1 MTDPVVE
8 NPSPE
13 QPSTPSNHAK
23 SVVENPHGY
32 PPFDLHHVPTYT
44 NNQLRYYQTS
54 GALLDVDKTQLKGQL
69 QERKNALELVDWDGN
84 TRENTPNPPSIATS
98 FLSPQP
104 SSDSHILSFNDDSEA
119 DSDCP
124 QTVAHRKGLK
134 FNVSDITRLRYVAQF
149 NNWLADLRS
158 AFDGDPA
165 KFSTNRHKIILASMT
180 MDEQLKTS
188 YNSIVLAH
196 PTISSHWRKFK
207 RWIQGVVL
215 HGDSDKLK
223 LSTEFTMA
231 RQRPN
236 EDPNQFYLRL
246 FNLGIQASRTV
257 DIEDFRTRLVK
268 PLQNLLLQHDR
279 VYPSTQDIVVH
290 AARLWQTMDPEKIK
304 QEIKEDRERRQQRR
318 QVEQGRQSSKPGR
331 GFNQSNRRQT
341 TSLSGQRPQQN
352 QRNRFNNRNNE
363 RLSSEEQQYRRD
375 NNLCYRCGYPGHTGK
390 ECSHRFN
397 PNRVDLKG
405 SDKNQNRSQQQQ
417 GQKRPFAKSNP
428 VQTTEDDIDSDLP
441 ICTESGLPICTD
453 SEDDPEPSSKRQ
465 KK

>member
-8 NPSPE
+8 NTSLSTPE
-13 QPSTPSNHAK
+13 QPSTSQN

-32 PPFDLHHVPTYT
+32 PPFDLHRVPTYT
-44 NNQLRYYQTS
+44 NNQLRYYQIS
-54 GALLDVDKTQLKGQL
+54 GALLNVDKTQLKGQL

-84 TRENTPNPPSIATS
+84 TRENTPNPPSITTS

-104 SSDSHILSFNDDSEA
+104 PSDSHILSFNDDSEA

-134 FNVSDITRLRYVAQF
+134 FNVSDITRLRYNSNVAQF
-149 NNWLADLRS
+149 NNWLADLKS

-165 KFSTNRHKIILASMT
+165 KFPTNRHKIILASMT

-188 YNSIVLAH
+188 YKSIVLAH

-207 RWIQGVVL
+207 CWIQSVVL

-223 LSTEFTMA
+223 LSAEFTMA

-246 FNLGIQASRTV
+246 FNLGIQTSRTV

-279 VYPSTQDIVVH
+279 TYPNTQDIVVH

-318 QVEQGRQSSKPGR
+318 QVEQGRQSFKPGR
-331 GFNQSNRRQT
+331 DSNQSNRRQT
-341 TSLSGQRPQQN
+341 THLLGRRPQQN
-352 QRNRFNNRNNE
+352 QQNRFNNRNNE
-363 RLSSEEQQYRRD
+363 RLSSEEQQYRTD

-397 PNRVDLKG
+397 PNRVSLKAF
-405 SDKNQNRSQQQQ
+405 DKNQNRLQQQQ

-428 VQTTEDDIDSDLP
+428 VQVTEDDIDLDSP
-441 ICTESGLPICTD
+441 IRTE
-453 SEDDPEPSSKRQ
+453 SEDDSEPSSKRQ

>member
-8 NPSPE
+8 NTSLSTPE
-13 QPSTPSNHAK
+13 QPPTSSNHAN

-32 PPFDLHHVPTYT
+32 PPFDLHRVPTYT
-44 NNQLRYYQTS
+44 NNQLRYYQIS
-54 GALLDVDKTQLKGQL
+54 GALLNVDKTRLKDQL
-69 QERKNALELVDWDGN
+69 QERKNALELVDWDGD

-98 FLSPQP
+98 FLSPRP
-104 SSDSHILSFNDDSEA
+104 PSDSHILSFNDDSEA

-134 FNVSDITRLRYVAQF
+134 FNVSDITRLRYNSNVAQF
-149 NNWLADLRS
+149 NNWLADLKS

-165 KFSTNRHKIILASMT
+165 KFPTNRHKIILASMT

-207 RWIQGVVL
+207 RWIQSVVL

-246 FNLGIQASRTV
+246 FNLGIQTSRTV

-279 VYPSTQDIVVH
+279 TYPNTQDIVVH

-318 QVEQGRQSSKPGR
+318 QVEQGHQSFKPGR
-331 GFNQSNRRQT
+331 GSNQSHRRQT
-341 TSLSGQRPQQN
+341 THLSGRRPQQN
-352 QRNRFNNRNNE
+352 QQNRFNNRNNE
-363 RLSSEEQQYRRD
+363 RLSSEEQQYRTD
-375 NNLCYRCGYPGHTGK
+375 NNLCYRCGYPGHAGK

-397 PNRVDLKG
+397 PNRVDLKAF
-405 SDKNQNRSQQQQ
+405 DKNQNRSQQQQ

-428 VQTTEDDIDSDLP
+428 VQVTEDDIDLDSP
-441 ICTESGLPICTD
+441 IRTE
-453 SEDDPEPSSKRQ
+453 SEDDSEPSSKRQ

>member
-8 NPSPE
+8 NTSLSTPE
-13 QPSTPSNHAK
+13 QPSTSQN

-32 PPFDLHHVPTYT
+32 PPFDLHRVPTYT
-44 NNQLRYYQTS
+44 NNQLRYYQIS
-54 GALLDVDKTQLKGQL
+54 GALLNVDKTQLKGQL

-84 TRENTPNPPSIATS
+84 TRENTPNPPSITTS

-104 SSDSHILSFNDDSEA
+104 PSDSHILSFNDDSEA

-134 FNVSDITRLRYVAQF
+134 FNVSDITRLRYNSNVAQF
-149 NNWLADLRS
+149 NNWLADLKS

-165 KFSTNRHKIILASMT
+165 KFPTNRHKIILASMT
-180 MDEQLKTS
+180 MDAQLKTS

-207 RWIQGVVL
+207 RWIQSVVL

-223 LSTEFTMA
+223 LSAEFTMA

-246 FNLGIQASRTV
+246 FNLGIQTSRTV

-279 VYPSTQDIVVH
+279 TYPNTQDIVVH

-318 QVEQGRQSSKPGR
+318 QVEQGRQSFKPGR
-331 GFNQSNRRQT
+331 DSNQSHRRQT
-341 TSLSGQRPQQN
+341 THLLGQRPRQN

-363 RLSSEEQQYRRD
+363 RLSSEEQQYRTD

-397 PNRVDLKG
+397 PNRVSLKAF
-405 SDKNQNRSQQQQ
+405 DKNQNRPQQQQ

-428 VQTTEDDIDSDLP
+428 VQVTEDDIDLDSP
-441 ICTESGLPICTD
+441 IRTE
-453 SEDDPEPSSKRQ
+453 SEDDSEPSSKRQ

>member
-8 NPSPE
+8 NTSLSTPE
-13 QPSTPSNHAK
+13 QPSTSQN

-32 PPFDLHHVPTYT
+32 PPFDLHRVPTYT
-44 NNQLRYYQTS
+44 NNQLRYYQIS
-54 GALLDVDKTQLKGQL
+54 GALLNVDKTQLKGQL

-84 TRENTPNPPSIATS
+84 TRENTPNPPSITTS

-104 SSDSHILSFNDDSEA
+104 PSDSHILSFNDDSEA

-134 FNVSDITRLRYVAQF
+134 FNVSDITRLRYNSNVAQF
-149 NNWLADLRS
+149 NNWLADLKS

-165 KFSTNRHKIILASMT
+165 KFPTNRHKIILASMT

-196 PTISSHWRKFK
+196 PTISLHWRKFK
-207 RWIQGVVL
+207 RWIQSVVL

-223 LSTEFTMA
+223 LSAEFTMA

-246 FNLGIQASRTV
+246 FNLGIQTSRTV

-279 VYPSTQDIVVH
+279 TYPNTQDIVVH

-318 QVEQGRQSSKPGR
+318 QVEQGRQSFKPGR
-331 GFNQSNRRQT
+331 DSNQSHRWQT
-341 TSLSGQRPQQN
+341 THLLGQRPRQN

-363 RLSSEEQQYRRD
+363 RLSSEEQQYRTD

-397 PNRVDLKG
+397 PNRVSLKAF
-405 SDKNQNRSQQQQ
+405 DKNQNRPQQQQ

-428 VQTTEDDIDSDLP
+428 VQVTEDDIDLDSP
-441 ICTESGLPICTD
+441 IRTE
-453 SEDDPEPSSKRQ
+453 SEDDSEPSSKRQ

>member
-1 MTDPVVE
+1 METLGR
-8 NPSPE
+8 
-13 QPSTPSNHAK
+13 T
-23 SVVENPHGY
+23 
-32 PPFDLHHVPTYT
+32 
-44 NNQLRYYQTS
+44 
-54 GALLDVDKTQLKGQL
+54 
-69 QERKNALELVDWDGN
+69 
-84 TRENTPNPPSIATS
+84 PPSITTS

-104 SSDSHILSFNDDSEA
+104 PSDSHILSFNDDSEA

-134 FNVSDITRLRYVAQF
+134 FNVSDITRLRYNSNVAQF
-149 NNWLADLRS
+149 NNWLADLKS
-158 AFDGDPA
+158 AFDGDSA
-165 KFSTNRHKIILASMT
+165 KFPTNRHKIILASMT

-207 RWIQGVVL
+207 RWIQSVVL

-246 FNLGIQASRTV
+246 FNLGIQTSRTV

-279 VYPSTQDIVVH
+279 TYPNTQDIVVH

-318 QVEQGRQSSKPGR
+318 QVEQGHQSFKPGR
-331 GFNQSNRRQT
+331 GSNQSHRRQT
-341 TSLSGQRPQQN
+341 THLSGRRPQKISRIVSIIETMKGCL
-352 QRNRFNNRNNE
+352 QRSNSIE
-363 RLSSEEQQYRRD
+363 RI
-375 NNLCYRCGYPGHTGK
+375 TI
-390 ECSHRFN
+390 FAIV
-397 PNRVDLKG
+397 VDIQVMQE
-405 SDKNQNRSQQQQ
+405 KNVR
-417 GQKRPFAKSNP
+417 
-428 VQTTEDDIDSDLP
+428 IDSTRIESISKLSTRIEIDRSSNKAKNDL
-441 ICTESGLPICTD
+441 L
-453 SEDDPEPSSKRQ
+453 Q
-465 KK
+465 KATLYKSLRMI

>member
-8 NPSPE
+8 NTSLSTPE
-13 QPSTPSNHAK
+13 QPSTSQN

-32 PPFDLHHVPTYT
+32 PPFDLHRVPTYT
-44 NNQLRYYQTS
+44 NNQLRYYQIS
-54 GALLDVDKTQLKGQL
+54 GALLNVDKSQLKDQL
-69 QERKNALELVDWDGN
+69 QERKNALELVDWDGD
-84 TRENTPNPPSIATS
+84 TRENTPNPPSITTS
-98 FLSPQP
+98 FLSPHP
-104 SSDSHILSFNDDSEA
+104 PSDSHILSFNDDSEA

-134 FNVSDITRLRYVAQF
+134 FNVSDITRLRYNSNVAQF
-149 NNWLADLRS
+149 NNWLADLKS

-165 KFSTNRHKIILASMT
+165 KFPTNRHKIILASMT

-207 RWIQGVVL
+207 RWIQSVVL

-246 FNLGIQASRTV
+246 FNLGIQTSRTV

-279 VYPSTQDIVVH
+279 TYPNTQDIVVH

-318 QVEQGRQSSKPGR
+318 QVEQGHQSFKPGR
-331 GFNQSNRRQT
+331 GSNQSHRRQT
-341 TSLSGQRPQQN
+341 THLSGRRPQQN
-352 QRNRFNNRNNE
+352 QQNRFNNRNNE
-363 RLSSEEQQYRRD
+363 RLPSEEQQYRTD
-375 NNLCYRCGYPGHTGK
+375 NNLCYRCGYPGHAGK

-397 PNRVDLKG
+397 PNRVSLKA
-405 SDKNQNRSQQQQ
+405 SDKSQNRSQQQQ

-428 VQTTEDDIDSDLP
+428 VQVTEDDIDLGSP
-441 ICTESGLPICTD
+441 IRTE
-453 SEDDPEPSSKRQ
+453 SEDDSEPSSKRQ

>member
-8 NPSPE
+8 NTSLSTPE
-13 QPSTPSNHAK
+13 QPSTSQN

-32 PPFDLHHVPTYT
+32 PPFDLHRVPTYT
-44 NNQLRYYQTS
+44 NNQLRYYQIS
-54 GALLDVDKTQLKGQL
+54 GALLNVDKTQLKGQL

-84 TRENTPNPPSIATS
+84 TRENTPNPPSITTS

-104 SSDSHILSFNDDSEA
+104 PSDSHILSFNDDSEA

-134 FNVSDITRLRYVAQF
+134 FNVSDITRLRYNSNVAQF
-149 NNWLADLRS
+149 NNWLADLKS

-165 KFSTNRHKIILASMT
+165 KFPTNRHKIILASMT
-180 MDEQLKTS
+180 MDAQLKTS

-207 RWIQGVVL
+207 RWIQSVVL

-223 LSTEFTMA
+223 LSAEFTMA

-246 FNLGIQASRTV
+246 FNLGIQTSRTV

-279 VYPSTQDIVVH
+279 TYPNTQDIVVH

-318 QVEQGRQSSKPGR
+318 QVEQGRQSFKPGR
-331 GFNQSNRRQT
+331 DSNQSNRRQT
-341 TSLSGQRPQQN
+341 THLLGRRPQQN
-352 QRNRFNNRNNE
+352 QQNRFNNRNNE
-363 RLSSEEQQYRRD
+363 RLSSEEQQYRTD

-397 PNRVDLKG
+397 PNRVSLKAF
-405 SDKNQNRSQQQQ
+405 DKNQNRPQQQQ

-428 VQTTEDDIDSDLP
+428 VQVTEDDIDLDSP
-441 ICTESGLPICTD
+441 IRTE
-453 SEDDPEPSSKRQ
+453 SEDDSEPSSKRQ